1 MLPWLGRGER
11 CNDPT
16 LASCSGKYFM
26 YNKIHVYC
34 IHISTL
40 AGCSGKLKLVSGS
53 KSGQLLLM
61 LAEAATSEAK
71 DLRRASMFAELRKI
85 QSLLSVS

>member
-1 MLPWLGRGER
+1 M
-11 CNDPT
+11 C
-16 LASCSGKYFM
+16 M
-26 YNKIHVYC
+26 IHC
-34 IHISTL
+34 IYISTL
-40 AGCSGKLKLVSGS
+40 AGCSGKLKVVSGS

-85 QSLLSVS
+85 PGLIARYIASHICL